1 MPLSPRET
9 HSRRLREDRV
19 RDPPDLRRLRGISDQ
34 FQPDVDRIRIV
45 RELEALQECS
55 LLVEAKM
62 KHALLV
68 DTRLDVPGDRR
79 GDASRNPTGPNR
91 PDGGSFL
98 DATSEPDQG
107 IAEMAFQSLSRND
120 PPSGRFGPEIG
131 RAHV

>member
-1 MPLSPRET
+1 
-9 HSRRLREDRV
+9 
-19 RDPPDLRRLRGISDQ
+19 
-34 FQPDVDRIRIV
+34 
-45 RELEALQECS
+45 
-55 LLVEAKM
+55 M

-107 IAEMAFQSLSRND
+107 IAEMAFQSLSRCLALGDRKGEGRRHPLRLFCRMTIRAGFN
-120 PPSGRFGPEIG
+120 PSDR
-131 RAHV
+131 